1 MSDQIPSGKPD
12 QASGNDQEKKD
23 SVAYESYQKLLA
35 EKKKLQSEHLDAK
48 TKLEEYEQAK
58 LEAEGKLKE
67 ALDNAK
73 QLNAKLKTDK
83 LDLFKKVAD
92 KTIRSQVFR
101 KAEKLGSNDLEM
113 TMMALKLDDLEITE
127 DFEFDEKKL
136 DEKLQALTKEKPFLF
151 KKDFQLAPDL
161 IPSGNASPTKA
172 LSDLSE
178 AELKNLLR
186 TAK

>member
-1 MSDQIPSGKPD
+1 MSEQIPSGKPD
-12 QASGNDQEKKD
+12 QAGGNDPEKKD

-35 EKKKLQSEHLDAK
+35 EKKKLQSEHQDAK
-48 TKLEEYEQAK
+48 NKLEEYEQGK

-67 ALDNAK
+67 ALENSK
-73 QLNAKLKTDK
+73 QLNAKLKLDK
-83 LDLFKKVAD
+83 AQMIKNVAE
-92 KTIRSQVFR
+92 KAIRSQVFR

-113 TMMALKLDDLEITE
+113 TMMALKLDDLEITD

-161 IPSGNASPTKA
+161 IPSGSNVPAKA

-178 AELKNLLR
+178 AELKHLLR